1 MVFLPIYSSVLSPV
15 ERLWSMVKV
24 EWKKRI
30 AKLKY
35 IYNQDNMTADV
46 NKVMQYVA
54 PRANAS
60 NIMDSADPY
69 LFRIA

>member
-1 MVFLPIYSSVLSPV
+1 
-15 ERLWSMVKV
+15 MVKV

-54 PRANAS
+54 PRANTS

-69 LFRIA
+69 LYRIA